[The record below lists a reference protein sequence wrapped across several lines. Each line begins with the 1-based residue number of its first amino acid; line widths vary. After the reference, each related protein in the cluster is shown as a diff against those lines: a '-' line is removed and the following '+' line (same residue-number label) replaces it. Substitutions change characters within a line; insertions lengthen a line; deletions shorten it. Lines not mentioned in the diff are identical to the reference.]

1 MNYYYYT
8 SILNNIKYIHY
19 YRSKCSPLFDME
31 VLIRLSIRKFN
42 GRAFDDASAQDFL
55 LVHRRIKKL
64 YEI

>member
-1 MNYYYYT
+1 MNYHT
-8 SILNNIKYIHY
+8 SIVDNIKYINY

-55 LVHRRIKKL
+55 SVQRKIKKL